1 MKYNGFLGLGDLR
14 RPEPHRS
21 METLDATAVS
31 QLAVKLGLVTPSHM
45 EEVKQEVNGLGLDA
59 GPLLRQLERKG
70 YLTPWQSNK
79 LLKGEQDGYF
89 LGGNRVLYKIASGSF
104 GRVFRAENPHT
115 GEMVA
120 IKVLRQRWSEDPHT
134 IELFEREGK
143 LGKSLRHPNIVT
155 ILDVNKDP
163 VTRQYYIVMEFVEG
177 GNLRDFLA
185 IRKKLEPAEALRLLE
200 DAAAALTYAYSK
212 GLTHRDVKLTNIL
225 ISTQQTAKLVDFG
238 LADLFTYGPKDV
250 DSKMDRTVDYAGLE
264 KATGVKSGDV
274 RSDVYFLGCVLYEML
289 TGRPPLLLTRDRRAR
304 MDSKRFDADNI
315 VPMSPEEVA
324 APPVV
329 FRLVETMM
337 AFSPLERYQTPAQ
350 LLEAVREARRQV
362 GDPGRA
368 SQPAAPPE
376 PTVFIVEKN
385 QRLRELLRDN
395 LKELGYRVFIA
406 GDPTTA
412 LLRFR
417 QQPCDALIMDA
428 GALETDEIFDFDKIL
443 SAADKKKHPSA
454 GILILSE
461 KQVEWKDRIP
471 AHPQTAIMVRPVT
484 LKQLA
489 KKLVEFIPIKKE
501 TRRDQPGG

>member
-1 MKYNGFLGLGDLR
+1 MDTF
-14 RPEPHRS
+14 
-21 METLDATAVS
+21 DATAVA
-31 QLAVKLGLVTPSHM
+31 QLAVRVGLVTPSRM
-45 EEVKQEVNGLGLDA
+45 DEVRQEVNGLGTDA

-89 LGGNRVLYKIASGSF
+89 LGGYRVLYKIASGSF
-104 GRVFRAENPHT
+104 GRVFRAEDPHT
-115 GEMVA
+115 GEIVA
-120 IKVLRQRWSEDPHT
+120 IKVLRQRWSEDPHN

-163 VTRQYYIVMEFVEG
+163 ATRQYYIVMEFVEG

-200 DAAAALTYAYSK
+200 DAAAGLTYAYSK
-212 GLTHRDVKLTNIL
+212 GLSHRDVKLTNIL

-238 LADLFTYGPKDV
+238 LAAMFTYGPKDE

-274 RSDVYFLGCVLYEML
+274 RSDIFFLGCVLFEML
-289 TGRPPLLLTRDRRAR
+289 TGRPPLHLTRDRRAR
-304 MDSKRFDADNI
+304 MNRERFDTI
-315 VPMSPEEVA
+315 VPMGAEEVT

-337 AFSPLERYQTPAQ
+337 AFQPQDRYQTPAQ
-350 LLEAVREARRQV
+350 LLEAVRQARRMV
-362 GDPGRA
+362 D
-368 SQPAAPPE
+368 QPDQSGQPPAPPE
-376 PTVFIVEKN
+376 PTVFVIEKN
-385 QRLRELLRDN
+385 QRLRDLLREN
-395 LKELGYRVFIA
+395 LREMGYRVFLA

-428 GALETDEIFDFDKIL
+428 GSLEDEDIMDFDRIL
-443 SAADKKKHPSA
+443 SAADRKKHPSA

-461 KQVEWKDRIP
+461 KQADWKDRIP
-471 AHPQTAIMVRPVT
+471 AHPKIHILVRPVT

-489 KKLVEFIPIKKE
+489 RKLEELSPPKSEKKE
-501 TRRDQPGG
+501 

>member
-1 MKYNGFLGLGDLR
+1 M
-14 RPEPHRS
+14 EP
-21 METLDATAVS
+21 LDATAVA
-31 QLAVKLGLVTPSHM
+31 QLAVKLGLVTPSRM
-45 EEVKQEVNGLGLDA
+45 EEIRQEVNGPVLDPM
-59 GPLLRQLERKG
+59 PLLRQLERKG
-70 YLTPWQSNK
+70 YLTPWQSHK

-89 LGGNRVLYKIASGSF
+89 LGGYRVLYKIASGSF
-104 GRVFRAENPHT
+104 GRVFRAEDPHT
-115 GEMVA
+115 GVIVA
-120 IKVLRQRWSEDPHT
+120 IKVLRQRWSDDPHS

-163 VTRQYYIVMEFVEG
+163 ATRQYFIVMEFVEG

-200 DAAAALTYAYSK
+200 DAAAGLTYAYSK

-238 LADLFTYGPKDV
+238 LADMFTYGPKDA

-274 RSDVYFLGCVLYEML
+274 RSDIFFLGCVLYEML
-289 TGRPPLLLTRDRRAR
+289 TARPPLLLTRDRRAR
-304 MDSKRFDADNI
+304 MNPHRFETENI
-315 VPMSPEEVA
+315 VPMSHEEVA

-337 AFSPLERYQTPAQ
+337 AFQPQDRYQTPAQ
-350 LLEAVREARRQV
+350 LLEAVKEARRQV
-362 GDPGRA
+362 GDPNHA
-368 SQPAAPPE
+368 SAPPPPPE
-376 PTVFIVEKN
+376 PTVFVIERN
-385 QRLRELLRDN
+385 PRLRELLRDN
-395 LKELGYRVFIA
+395 LRELGYRVFLA

-412 LLRFR
+412 LHRFR

-428 GALETDEIFDFDKIL
+428 GALDDDDIYDFDKIL
-443 SAADKKKHPSA
+443 TAAEKKKHPST

-461 KQVEWKDRIP
+461 QQAGWKDRFP
-471 AHPQTAIMVRPVT
+471 AHPQKAVLVRPVT

-489 KKLVEFIPIKKE
+489 KKLQELTPAKNEAKK
-501 TRRDQPGG
+501 

>member
-1 MKYNGFLGLGDLR
+1 MDTF
-14 RPEPHRS
+14 
-21 METLDATAVS
+21 DATAVG
-31 QLAVKLGLVTPSHM
+31 QLAVKLGLVTPSRM
-45 EEVKQEVNGLGLDA
+45 EEVRQEVNGLGTDA

-89 LGGNRVLYKIASGSF
+89 LGGYRVLYKIASGSF
-104 GRVFRAENPHT
+104 GRVFRAEDPHT
-115 GEMVA
+115 GEIVA

-163 VTRQYYIVMEFVEG
+163 ATKQYYIAMEFVEG

-200 DAAAALTYAYSK
+200 DAAAGLTYAYSK
-212 GLTHRDVKLTNIL
+212 GLSHRDVKLTNIL

-238 LADLFTYGPKDV
+238 LADMFTYGPKDV

-264 KATGVKSGDV
+264 KATNVKSGDV
-274 RSDVYFLGCVLYEML
+274 RSDIFFLGCVLFEML
-289 TGRPPLLLTRDRRAR
+289 TGRPPLHLTRDRRAR
-304 MDSKRFDADNI
+304 MNRERFDNI
-315 VPMSPEEVA
+315 VPMDAEEVH
-324 APPVV
+324 APPIV

-337 AFSPLERYQTPAQ
+337 AFHPQDRYQTPAQ
-350 LLEAVREARRQV
+350 LLEAVRAARRQV
-362 GDPGRA
+362 ADPARGE
-368 SQPAAPPE
+368 APPAPTE
-376 PTVFIVEKN
+376 PTIFVIERN
-385 QRLRELLRDN
+385 QRLRDLLREN
-395 LKELGYRVFIA
+395 LRELGFRVFLA

-412 LLRFR
+412 LQRFR

-428 GALETDEIFDFDKIL
+428 GSLEDDQDILDFDRIL
-443 SAADKKKHPSA
+443 TAADRKKHPSV

-461 KQVEWKDRIP
+461 KQAGWKDRIP
-471 AHPQTAIMVRPVT
+471 AHPKTNILVRPVT
-484 LKQLA
+484 LRQLA
-489 KKLVEFIPIKKE
+489 KKLKELLPDKDEKKE
-501 TRRDQPGG
+501 